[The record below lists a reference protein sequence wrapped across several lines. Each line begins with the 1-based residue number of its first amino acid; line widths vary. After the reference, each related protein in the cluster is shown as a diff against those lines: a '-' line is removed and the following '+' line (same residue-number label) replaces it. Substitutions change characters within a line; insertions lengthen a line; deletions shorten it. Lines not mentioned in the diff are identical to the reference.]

1 MEIDTANPVHDELVF
16 HLRSLKK
23 FLFVVTDE
31 PSIVIK
37 DLEQV
42 LHKYSSRTNVLFR
55 GNWLKTKEW
64 FNAVAYRSEMMPVAP
79 ASAFLRALQS
89 NPLDDQDFFIIP
101 DADKVLFED
110 GVDVQLRAIKEQL
123 TLDSRTIKLFIAL
136 APQFKVPPE
145 FESVFVKILGRGL
158 TEEEIR
164 HRMQPLVGEGYWKI
178 DDEAYKAGVGLTGY
192 HVDTAYAEAAIR
204 SKKARVLSQE
214 QKVVQDSGRADRIVH
229 AEDIEL
235 YRSRQKV

>member
-42 LHKYSSRTNVLFR
+42 LHKHLARTNVLFR
-55 GNWLKTKEW
+55 GNWLRTKGW
-64 FNAVAYRSEMMPVAP
+64 FDAVASRSEMMPVAA
-79 ASAFLRALQS
+79 ASAFLRALQ
-89 NPLDDQDFFIIP
+89 NDPRDEQDFYIIP
-101 DADKVLFED
+101 DADKTLFED
-110 GVDVQLRAIKEQL
+110 GVDVQLRAIKEQG
-123 TLDSRTIKLFIAL
+123 TLDNRSIKIFIAI
-136 APQFKVPPE
+136 APEFKVPPE
-145 FESVFVKILGRGL
+145 FENVFVKVLGRGL
-158 TEEEIR
+158 TEDEIR
-164 HRMQPLVGEGYWKI
+164 DRLLGLTGTTVSSAGHWKI
-178 DDEAYKAGVGLTGY
+178 DDAAYKAGVGLTGY

-204 SKKARVLSQE
+204 SRRVRE
-214 QKVVQDSGRADRIVH
+214 QKDELGRADRTVH